1 MRLKMTLFENRRKI
15 NEKTHSPNLRATNEE
30 RELAGGCMAEKSQF
44 DHVIADLKKSAD
56 SKKRE
61 LIQLLEV
68 RNRDYA
74 LMNKILDRYIEY
86 QHAAELLRQNM
97 NRGNA
102 T

>member
-1 MRLKMTLFENRRKI
+1 M
-15 NEKTHSPNLRATNEE
+15 
-30 RELAGGCMAEKSQF
+30 AGKNQF
-44 DHVIADLKKSAD
+44 NHVVADLRKSAD

-86 QHAAELLRQNM
+86 QHAAELLQQDVNS
-97 NRGNA
+97 GHIA
-102 T
+102 